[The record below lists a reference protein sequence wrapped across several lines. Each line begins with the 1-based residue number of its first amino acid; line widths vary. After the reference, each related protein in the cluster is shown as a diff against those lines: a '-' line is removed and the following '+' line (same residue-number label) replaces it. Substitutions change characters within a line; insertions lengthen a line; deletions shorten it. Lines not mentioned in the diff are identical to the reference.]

1 MHFQNLCIYCMFTS
15 PRECGLCTQHIRSST
30 GIGLLHLAEWL
41 CPPLPLQTF
50 PSRYMPIYM
59 LAHDMPFILATLS
72 MYQQVI
78 IFKTTFLYT
87 NAI

>member
-1 MHFQNLCIYCMFTS
+1 MFTS
-15 PRECGLCTQHIRSST
+15 PHECGLCTHHIRSST

-50 PSRYMPIYM
+50 PSKYAY
-59 LAHDMPFILATLS
+59 ACTFILATLT

-78 IFKTTFLYT
+78 IFKTTFLYI
-87 NAI
+87 NAIYTVAVVSYL

>member
-1 MHFQNLCIYCMFTS
+1 MFTN
-15 PRECGLCTQHIRSST
+15 PHECGLCTYHIRSST

-41 CPPLPLQTF
+41 CPLC
-50 PSRYMPIYM
+50 PSTHFLLDTPM
-59 LAHDMPFILATLS
+59 LLHDMPFILATLS

-78 IFKTTFLYT
+78 IFKTTFLYI